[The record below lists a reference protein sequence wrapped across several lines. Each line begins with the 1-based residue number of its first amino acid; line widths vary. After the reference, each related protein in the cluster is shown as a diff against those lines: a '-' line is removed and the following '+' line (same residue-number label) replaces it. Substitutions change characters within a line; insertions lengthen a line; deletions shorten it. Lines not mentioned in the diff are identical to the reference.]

1 MIDLHMHT
9 TASDGEL
16 DPTTLVGQVY
26 AAGIRTFSITDH
38 DTMAGVVEAA
48 QAAAGYGMALL
59 PGIEITAV
67 DNGRDVHIL
76 GYFLEPTPLGLDD
89 FLKSQRADRLR
100 RAREIS
106 KKLSS
111 LGRPIDVDDTIAVA
125 EEAGKSIG
133 RPMLAQALV
142 NAGHVST
149 VQEAFDRWLGDDGEA
164 YVARTG
170 AVPVDVVRRVSRAG
184 GVAALAHPGLLRKDD
199 LVPEL
204 VEAGLGA
211 IEVYHNDHDSG
222 DQAHYL
228 RLADQ
233 HGLDVCGGSDFHSD
247 RSHRARRLGKIGL
260 PRERFVSLLER
271 VLLAR
276 TAAHN
281 GMESSRRE
289 Q

>member
-16 DPTTLVGQVY
+16 DPAELVGLVY
-26 AAGIRTFSITDH
+26 AAGIRTFSVTDH

-48 QAAAGYGMALL
+48 QAAAEYGMTFL

-67 DNGRDVHIL
+67 KNRCDVHML
-76 GYFLEPTPLGLDD
+76 GYFLEPNPPGLGD
-89 FLKSQRADRLR
+89 FLESQRADRLR

-106 KKLSS
+106 DRLSS
-111 LGRPIDVDDTIAVA
+111 LGIPVDVEDTIAVA
-125 EEAGKSIG
+125 EESGKSIG

-142 NAGHVST
+142 DAGHVST
-149 VQEAFDRWLGDDGEA
+149 VGEAFDRWLGNEGEA
-164 YVARTG
+164 YVPRTG
-170 AVPVDVVRRVSRAG
+170 VVPVDVVRLVSRAG

-222 DQAHYL
+222 DEVHYL
-228 RLADQ
+228 RLAER
-233 HGLDVCGGSDFHSD
+233 HGLDVCGGSDFHSN
-247 RSHRARRLGKIGL
+247 RNHRTRRLGKIGL

-271 VLLAR
+271 VLFAR
-276 TAAHN
+276 TAAYK
-281 GMESSRRE
+281 GIGASLRE